1 MPASSPSI
9 SPGASPSP
17 VVSPSPTPVPTVTV
31 TASPSSPSSPL
42 PVHVVSSEPVGG
54 LLVFLCLALGCAV
67 LFLGMIAVRG
77 RA

>member
-1 MPASSPSI
+1 MSVSSPP
-9 SPGASPSP
+9 SPGTSPSP
-17 VVSPSPTPVPTVTV
+17 VVSSSPTPVPTVTV